1 MTAPTTTWPPDGGC
15 TPQEDRM
22 SSMGD
27 RYQRNLEEAVKPVI
41 DGPLVLATIGSP
53 VGSMSN
59 LFRAEAFNVAAS
71 GIGDGSISA
80 SGSTGGRVHQSGA
93 KDIHLPR
100 SFAVAL
106 TATSVYFFKWKP
118 FWGKVK
124 IKKEL
129 ARMPR
134 NGLSVKIGPGR
145 ASATVFV
152 LVSET
157 TGTRTAFEMAT
168 LGMSAAKAKVD
179 EVVAAFAPE
188 TL

>member
-1 MTAPTTTWPPDGGC
+1 
-15 TPQEDRM
+15 M

-27 RYQRNLEEAVKPVI
+27 RYQQNLEAGVKPLI
-41 DGPLVLATIGSP
+41 DGPLIIATIGSP

-59 LFRAEAFNVAAS
+59 LFRAEAFNVATA
-71 GIGDGSISA
+71 GISDGSIRA
-80 SGSTGGRVHQSGA
+80 SGSTRGRVHQSDG
-93 KDIHLPR
+93 KDIRLPQ

-118 FWGKVK
+118 FWGRVK

-129 ARMPR
+129 AQMPR
-134 NGLSVKIGPGR
+134 EGLSVRITPGR
-145 ASATVFV
+145 ASATIFL

-168 LGMSAAKAKVD
+168 LGMAAAKAKV
-179 EVVAAFAPE
+179 EQMIAAFAPE
-188 TL
+188 TG